1 MQNILIVWRLIMNR
15 EIRFIFITIFFTT
28 RISLLSAT
36 NYYVATSYGNDSNNG
51 TSLTTPYQTIAKAAS
66 VMSAGDNCYIRQGR
80 YHETITISNLDG
92 SSGSEII
99 FTNYNNERVIM
110 DGTIPITSTWT
121 QIGSSNIWRTK
132 LSSDIWQLF
141 LDWEEQVMAR
151 WPNAKFSDN
160 TIWDNDNY
168 WAKGTIDDNSS
179 AYSNGTIIDDP
190 YTNSAGTTIDLNAA
204 GFDLDETNKQAIA
217 ILNVGSFKT
226 WSRLVTSHSGNTF
239 NYATV
244 PSWKTKHHYYYFEG
258 RREFLDQTGEWWYDT
273 YNNVDSLYYY
283 ANNGVD
289 PNKLDFRGKV
299 QSYAFSITA
308 SEYIHIKNLEFFGTT
323 VYFSNG
329 DNCLVYGCNFMYPSC
344 SKRMLR
350 VVDTAPEMTIF
361 TSNSSNS
368 IIRRSAFRNTDGIAL
383 EMWGGDNR
391 IDSSYFHHID
401 YSVADNTGLMVTIR
415 MNGSDNIFSYNTVHR
430 TGASATLWL
439 GDAPLVE
446 YNDLSDTGHLQSDG
460 SMVQIAESEQDGAI
474 CRYNWLHDT
483 EKYGARFDHSGTAD
497 GTNGTMNHNVAWN
510 CEAGGIMAKGDNHK
524 IYNNTVLNS
533 GSRNDIIVLQVN
545 DGDHSSSIVRNNA
558 ADKIANH
565 RTNNVAIDFGTY
577 TNNWNGYNESVT
589 LNSILTDTSNNNFS
603 PGSGSALI
611 DAGITITGIT
621 DQYTNNGS
629 GPDIG
634 AYEDGNT
641 DWTAGH
647 GWNVSTTFGS
657 SWIPIHGATISGNS
671 GFRMMSS
678 PVSGTIMSDLLDEL
692 WIQGMTGGDVT
703 DGTANVWLLDLAGQS
718 WSAVSN
724 ISSQSLT
731 AGLGF
736 LVYVFDDIDFDSD
749 SDLPI
754 DLYVSG
760 AHTTADVSISSI
772 PQNSYY
778 LAGNPY
784 TKTIDWDD
792 ISKTNLSSTVS
803 VWDDATSDWKT
814 YNGSAGDLT
823 NGLIAPFQGFWV
835 QASGGIGSFTIQAAD
850 IATSAGTFLG
860 RISEEDSTG
869 NMTITATSSD
879 FFTSAFLSF
888 GRDGE
893 ISGDRGDAPKLLPL
907 QASPRLAAMTI
918 MDSSALKINHLPF
931 QYDGT
936 LAIPLDILA
945 LEIDSIGN
953 FITQEQEVNLVFN
966 ISELPDHITYSIL
979 DNSTGLALESNNSPV
994 ITITTE
1000 EKGSFSPI
1008 PIGPVSPY
1016 PVIGGPGYTILIHYG
1031 TLSQNEN
1038 TGLPTK
1044 YALHQNYP
1052 NPFNPITA
1060 IHYDL
1065 PERSHVMI
1073 MVYDIVGHEIRTL
1086 VNDQQNAGFNSI
1098 VWNGKDRFG
1107 RTVGTGVYFYRI
1119 SSEGFIKTRKMI
1131 LLK

>member
-1 MQNILIVWRLIMNR
+1 MNWK
-15 EIRFIFITIFFTT
+15 IRYLFITIFFITT
-28 RISLLSAT
+28 ISLLSAT

-51 TSLTTPYQTIAKAAS
+51 TSLTTPYKTIAKAAS

-80 YHETITISNLDG
+80 YHETITINSLDG
-92 SSGSEII
+92 SSGSPIV
-99 FTNYNNERVIM
+99 FTNYNNERVII
-110 DGTIPITSTWT
+110 DGTTAITTAWT
-121 QIGSSNIWRTK
+121 QVGSSNIWRTK
-132 LSSDIWQLF
+132 LTADIWQLF

-190 YTNSAGTTIDLNAA
+190 YTNSAGTSIDLSAA
-204 GFDLDETNKQAIA
+204 GFDLDESGKQAIA
-217 ILNVGSFKT
+217 ILNLGSFRT
-226 WSRLVTSHSGNTF
+226 WSRLVATHSGNTF
-239 NYATV
+239 TYTTLPN
-244 PSWKTKHHYYYFEG
+244 WKTKHHYYYLEG
-258 RREFLDQTGEWWYDT
+258 RLEFLDQAGEWWFDT
-273 YNNVDSLYYY
+273 SDDSLYYY
-283 ANNGVD
+283 PESGAN
-289 PNKLDFRGKV
+289 PNRLNLRGKV
-299 QSYAFSITA
+299 QSYAFSV
-308 SEYIHIKNLEFFGTT
+308 SGSQYIQIKNLEFFGTT
-323 VYFSNG
+323 VYFTNG
-329 DNCLVYGCNFMYPSC
+329 DNCLIYGCNFMYPSC

-350 VVDTAPEMTIF
+350 TVDTEPEMTKF
-361 TSNSSNS
+361 ASGSTGST
-368 IIRRSAFRNTDGIAL
+368 IRNCAFRNTDGTAL
-383 EMWGGDNR
+383 EMWGGTDTVDNC
-391 IDSSYFHHID
+391 YFNKID
-401 YSVADNTGLMVTIR
+401 YSVADNSSIMLTMR
-415 MNGSDNIFSYNTVHR
+415 MNGTSNVFRKNTVHK
-430 TGASATLWL
+430 TGGSATVMI
-439 GDAPLVE
+439 GDAGLVE
-446 YNDLSDTGHLQSDG
+446 YNNLYDTGHLQSDG
-460 SMVQIAESEQDGAI
+460 SMIQFMEAQQDGAI

-510 CEAGGIMAKGDNHK
+510 CESGGIMVKGNDHK

-533 GSRNDIIVLQVN
+533 GSKNDIIVLQIN
-545 DGDHSSSIVRNNA
+545 SGDHSTTIVRNNA

-565 RTNNVAIDFGTY
+565 RTNDVAIDFGTY
-577 TNNWNGYNESVT
+577 SNNWNGYDESGA
-589 LNSILTDTSNNNFS
+589 LNSILTDTSNSDFS

-611 DAGITITGIT
+611 DAGITVTGIT

-629 GPDIG
+629 SPDIG

-647 GWNVSTTFGS
+647 DWNVSTTFGS
-657 SWIPIHGATISGNS
+657 SWIPIHSATISGNS

-731 AGLGF
+731 AGQGF

-792 ISKTNLSSTVS
+792 ISKTNLSSSVS
-803 VWDDATSDWKT
+803 VWDDASSNWKT

-835 QASGGIGSFTIQAAD
+835 QAIGGTGSFTIQAAD

-860 RISEEDSTG
+860 RTTEEDSTG
-869 NMTITATSSD
+869 SMAITASSSN

-907 QASPRLAAMTI
+907 HASPRLAAMTI
-918 MDSSALKINHLPF
+918 IDSSAFKINHLPF
-931 QYDGT
+931 EYDGT

-966 ISELPDHITYSIL
+966 ISELPGHITYSIL
-979 DNSTGLALESNNSPV
+979 DNSTGSVLGNNNLQE

-1031 TLSQNEN
+1031 TLNQNEN
-1038 TGLPTK
+1038 TELPTK

-1086 VNDQQNAGFNSI
+1086 VNDQQNAGFNFI